1 MSFTS
6 MQLAICVGGELVGD
20 ANIQCSGATI
30 DSRDCTT
37 GSVFF
42 ALQGEHV
49 DGHNY
54 VESAIDAGCS
64 IAVVTREFDSSVP
77 HVIVGNVHD
86 ALLKL
91 AEYRRS
97 AMDFDSVIAVTG
109 SVGKTTVKDMLGVL
123 LGDNA
128 VVSARS
134 FNNDLGVPL
143 TILSA
148 ESAEY
153 LVAEIGAN
161 DVGEIEPLANLV
173 QPSIAIIT
181 SIGDAHLEGFGDK
194 ETVLSEKVKLLEA
207 LPEAGFAVVTEG
219 IDLSS
224 FNIQAKI
231 ITVGSSESASIKVE
245 TSVNSKGHAVL
256 SMNNQEVSL
265 PMLGEHNAH
274 NAALAIVACSC
285 AVPERAMDE
294 WLERLKQVQSPQGRL
309 YKTVV
314 NGVTFIDDS
323 YNANPT
329 SMRSA
334 LALFKDIEAER
345 KVLVLGDMLELGEH
359 AHAEHRLLA
368 SAILDSDA
376 DVLFLVGEC
385 MKVTS
390 EVVQSVYEESATDEA
405 LQRIASFIQLGDTV
419 LLKGSRG
426 MRLERIVENVRHT
439 KVSNL

>member
-128 VVSARS
+128 VV
-134 FNNDLGVPL
+134 
-143 TILSA
+143 
-148 ESAEY
+148 
-153 LVAEIGAN
+153 
-161 DVGEIEPLANLV
+161 
-173 QPSIAIIT
+173 
-181 SIGDAHLEGFGDK
+181 
-194 ETVLSEKVKLLEA
+194 
-207 LPEAGFAVVTEG
+207 
-219 IDLSS
+219 
-224 FNIQAKI
+224 
-231 ITVGSSESASIKVE
+231 
-245 TSVNSKGHAVL
+245 
-256 SMNNQEVSL
+256 
-265 PMLGEHNAH
+265 
-274 NAALAIVACSC
+274 
-285 AVPERAMDE
+285 
-294 WLERLKQVQSPQGRL
+294 
-309 YKTVV
+309 
-314 NGVTFIDDS
+314 
-323 YNANPT
+323 
-329 SMRSA
+329 
-334 LALFKDIEAER
+334 
-345 KVLVLGDMLELGEH
+345 
-359 AHAEHRLLA
+359 
-368 SAILDSDA
+368 
-376 DVLFLVGEC
+376 
-385 MKVTS
+385 
-390 EVVQSVYEESATDEA
+390 
-405 LQRIASFIQLGDTV
+405 
-419 LLKGSRG
+419 
-426 MRLERIVENVRHT
+426 
-439 KVSNL
+439 